1 MNYRSWIKNKTLKP
15 SNTFGDTH
23 WTIFEAAR
31 KKHNENICLETNKL
45 VLKLDQLINLELDQS
60 IEWTPDELVDLC
72 PFCAKS
78 FSFARRR
85 HHCRVCGA
93 ILCESCSKF
102 LDHRS
107 ACKLVRPAKVYTDPY
122 DRIEDRL
129 QDKNADEMPNIR
141 TCEDCKRL
149 LDKRLQTIEDYYSQ
163 PTFLEFYEKLRN
175 KMSEADELALS
186 QEESKRRLQ
195 EVKQEIATMS
205 AKLGRM
211 AERQSGKQAY
221 LLKSINESVGYWFKE
236 SIDCKFKRS
245 QPDKL
250 SGWAPDQSFSD
261 LNTDEHPLLIQIKNL
276 EEYIKQ
282 ARSAD
287 RLEEVRALEESKRDL
302 EIEYLI
308 QQDLNI

>member
-1 MNYRSWIKNKTLKP
+1 MFYRDWIKNKSLKP
-15 SNTFGDTH
+15 SDTFGNAH
-23 WTIFEAAR
+23 WATFEATR

-45 VLKLDQLINLELDQS
+45 VLKLDQLINLNLNQS
-60 IEWTPDELVDLC
+60 LEWTPDELVDLC

-85 HHCRVCGA
+85 HHCRICGA

-102 LDHRS
+102 LDYRS
-107 ACKLVRPAKVYTDPY
+107 ACKLVRPAMVYTDPY

-129 QDKNADEMPNIR
+129 QDKSAEDMPNIR

-163 PTFLEFYEKLRN
+163 PTFLKFYEQLRSE
-175 KMSEADELALS
+175 MSEADELTLS
-186 QEESKRRLQ
+186 QDESKKRLQ
-195 EVKQEIATMS
+195 EIRQNIGSMS
-205 AKLGRM
+205 SKLGKL

-221 LLKSINESVGYWFKE
+221 LLNSINQSVGYWFKE
-236 SIDCKFKRS
+236 SIDCKFSRS
-245 QPDKL
+245 KPDKL
-250 SGWAPDQSFSD
+250 CGWAPNQSFSD
-261 LNTDEHPLLIQIKNL
+261 VDTDENPLLIQIKNL

-308 QQDLNI
+308 EQDLAI